1 MITISPLIKYFKRL
15 FINRFNWFKNCCACL
30 WPTSKTICNMRKKN
44 CMKSFAASIV
54 QHGLICLKF
63 AKIIVIIMATF
74 LTCFWNVSWESKM
87 TPKYLKSETIL
98 SFSPLTNT
106 SGWGITVGFCEKYI
120 QTVLLVLKC
129 KYELLSQ
136 SETWTNTS
144 VWMFAACCLFLACT
158 YRTVSSAYIWI
169 LTDEQTSGK
178 SFIYKLNRIGHRI
191 DPWGTPMLQFQ
202 YTDWLLPRLM
212 LCFLFAKQEAI
223 HLISSTEKLKV
234 WALKEVPRDSQCQ
247 TPALDPKTLLYYPT
261 TKNTALL
268 PHHQKH
274 CSITPPPKTLL
285 YYPTTKN
292 TALLPHHQKHCS
304 ITPPPKTLLYYP
316 TTIEFRFHIL
326 KKI

>member
-15 FINRFNWFKNCCACL
+15 LINRFNWFKNFCACL
-30 WPTSKTICNMRKKN
+30 WPTSKTTCNMRKNN

-74 LTCFWNVSWESKM
+74 LAFFWNVNLESKM
-87 TPKYLKSETIL
+87 TPKYLKSETTL

-158 YRTVSSAYIWI
+158 YITVSSAYVWI

-178 SFIYKLNRIGHRI
+178 SFIYKLNRIGPRI
-191 DPWGTPMLQFQ
+191 DPWGTPILQFR
-202 YTDWLLPRLM
+202 YTDWLLPRRM
-212 LCFLFAKQEAI
+212 LCFLFAKEEVI
-223 HLISSTEKLKV
+223 HLITSTEKLKSV
-234 WALKEVPRDSQCQ
+234 SFERSTSWFTVSNACFRSKN
-247 TPALDPKTLLYYPT
+247 TAHYPT

-274 CSITPPPKTLL
+274 CSITPPPSSLDFIFSRR
-285 YYPTTKN
+285 Y
-292 TALLPHHQKHCS
+292 
-304 ITPPPKTLLYYP
+304 
-316 TTIEFRFHIL
+316 
-326 KKI
+326 KISRGKCVSVELFAGSKDS

>member
-1 MITISPLIKYFKRL
+1 
-15 FINRFNWFKNCCACL
+15 
-30 WPTSKTICNMRKKN
+30 MRKNN
-44 CMKSFAASIV
+44 CMKGFAASIV
-54 QHGLICLKF
+54 QRGLICLKF

-74 LTCFWNVSWESKM
+74 LACFWNVSWESKM
-87 TPKYLKSETIL
+87 TPKYLKSETTL

-158 YRTVSSAYIWI
+158 YRTVSSAYVWI

-178 SFIYKLNRIGHRI
+178 SFIYKLDRIGPRI

-202 YTDWLLPRLM
+202 YSDWLLPRRT

-223 HLISSTEKLKV
+223 LQQKTRSHIFNRKIKSVSFERSTSWFTV
-234 WALKEVPRDSQCQ
+234 SNACFRS
-247 TPALDPKTLLYYPT
+247 
-261 TKNTALL
+261 KNTALL
-268 PHHQKH
+268 PHHH
-274 CSITPPPKTLL
+274 
-285 YYPTTKN
+285 
-292 TALLPHHQKHCS
+292 
-304 ITPPPKTLLYYP
+304 
-316 TTIEFRFHIL
+316 RV
-326 KKI
+326 